1 MIKDFELR
9 DDFIGIFYSDINCSQ
24 YIDFH
29 KRSDE
34 ANNII
39 RRRNVNVEDN
49 KPQKRAQLVQDDLVT
64 IDTTSHMLN
73 FNRNVPLLSDYNNLT
88 SQAMDLYVQRWNSVA
103 NFEFQ
108 QAYMNIQKTSKSQGY
123 HVWHYE
129 DGPYANNRRMF
140 ATMLYLND
148 VEEGGETEFLYQ
160 SLRVKPERGKFLIW
174 PAQWM
179 HTHRGNPPLS
189 GEKYIITSWI
199 ENTEL

>member
-24 YIDFH
+24 YIDYH
-29 KRSDE
+29 KKSE
-34 ANNII
+34 QANNII
-39 RRRNVNVEDN
+39 RRRNVNVEN
-49 KPQKRAQLVQDDLVT
+49 NEPQKRAQLVQDDFVT
-64 IDTTSHMLN
+64 IDSSSHMVN
-73 FNRNVPLLSDYNNLT
+73 FTRNVSLLSDYNNLT
-88 SQAMDLYVQRWNSVA
+88 SQAMDLYVQKWNSVA
-103 NFEFQ
+103 NYEFQ

-129 DGPYANNRRMF
+129 DGSYANNRRMF

-148 VEEGGETEFLYQ
+148 VDEGGETEFLYQ

>member
-29 KRSDE
+29 KKSE
-34 ANNII
+34 QANNII
-39 RRRNVNVEDN
+39 RRRNVNVEN
-49 KPQKRAQLVQDDLVT
+49 NAPQKRAQLVQDDLVT

-108 QAYMNIQKTSKSQGY
+108 QAYMNIQRTSKSQGY

-148 VEEGGETEFLYQ
+148 VDEGGETEFLYQ

>member
-29 KRSDE
+29 KKSDQ

-39 RRRNVNVEDN
+39 RRRNINVENDT
-49 KPQKRAQLVQDDLVT
+49 PQKRAQLVQDDLIT

-140 ATMLYLND
+140 ATILYLND
-148 VEEGGETEFLYQ
+148 VDEGGETEFLYQ

>member
-39 RRRNVNVEDN
+39 RRRNVNVEN
-49 KPQKRAQLVQDDLVT
+49 NEPQKRAQLVQDDLVT

-103 NFEFQ
+103 NFDFQ